1 MTTKTTARNS
11 SGRRK
16 NPDKVFLQQD
26 RFITR
31 AQRVFTNRNLR
42 LSGIEAIG
50 FDLDHTLAH
59 YDPIAVERLAF
70 EITRK
75 KLVEKRDYPKE
86 ILRLKYNPEFVVRG
100 LIVDKRR
107 GNTLKMDHFK
117 YVRRAYHGRRPLSGE
132 ERRKAYKSQHLRL
145 SHPNYVSVD
154 TLFHLP
160 EVYLYATL
168 VDFFES
174 RKQRREIDFAAL
186 YQDVREMIDE
196 AHGDGSIKQF
206 IVARPG
212 RFVRRDPKLGV
223 ILEEFRRSGKKL
235 FLLTNSEYYY
245 SDALL
250 RHLLERLPGDRPW
263 ESYFDLLIF
272 DSAKPAFFM
281 VDDRGRLEAAPV
293 STRYPVPAYSGGDA
307 RFLQNKI
314 GAHGDEILY
323 FGDHTYGDILRS
335 KKALGWRTAM
345 IVPEVEKEIAVTQ
358 RVAAEVAKLEELVQ
372 QHDQIEL
379 AKAEVERRLRRLLQV
394 SEEEA
399 RDDAAPREG
408 TTGGS
413 VQWTEPLS
421 PDGQEKRIRQLRE
434 SMNGLDHRASSLAGE
449 IRSLRRK
456 IESSYN
462 PYWGSVFREGNVVSR
477 FGDQVRDFACLY
489 TSRVS
494 NFLRYPWN
502 YFFQSPVTFM
512 PHDL

>member
-1 MTTKTTARNS
+1 MTTRKKARKS
-11 SGRRK
+11 AGRRK
-16 NPDKVFLQQD
+16 SPDQVLLQQD
-26 RFITR
+26 RFISR

-42 LSGIEAIG
+42 LSGVAAIG

-59 YDPIAVERLAF
+59 YDPIAVEKLAF
-70 EITRK
+70 EITKK
-75 KLVEKRDYPKE
+75 KLVEKREYPRE

-100 LIVDKRR
+100 LVVDKRR

-117 YVRRAYHGRRPLSGE
+117 YVRRAYHGRRPLSGD
-132 ERRKAYKSQHLRL
+132 ERRKVYRSQHLRL
-145 SHPNYVSVD
+145 SHPNYISVD

-174 RKQRREIDFAAL
+174 RKQRSEIDYEAL
-186 YQDVREMIDE
+186 YGDVREMIDE
-196 AHGDGSIKQF
+196 AHGDGSIKKF
-206 IVARPG
+206 IVAKPG
-212 RFVRRDPKLGV
+212 QFVRRDPKLGV
-223 ILEEFRRSGKKL
+223 VLEEFRRSGKKL

-250 RHLLERLPGDRPW
+250 RHLLERRSDDRPW

-272 DSAKPAFFM
+272 DSRKPAFFLEEN
-281 VDDRGRLEAAPV
+281 RERLEAIPV
-293 STRYPVPAYSGGDA
+293 STRYPVPAYSGGHA
-307 RFLQNKI
+307 RFLQEKI

-335 KKALGWRTAM
+335 KKTLGWRTAM
-345 IVPEVEKEIAVTQ
+345 IVPEVEREIAVTQ
-358 RVAAEVAKLEELVQ
+358 QVARDVAKLEELVQ

-379 AKAEVERRLRRLLQV
+379 AKAEVERRLRRLLRAR
-394 SEEEA
+394 EEEA
-399 RDDAAPREG
+399 RHDAAPREG

-413 VQWTEPLS
+413 VPWTEPEAEERR
-421 PDGQEKRIRQLRE
+421 EKQIRQLRE

-449 IRSLRRK
+449 IRSHRRK